1 MKRTNGKRIWS
12 MILVICLMLSMLPV
26 FVSQVEI
33 EAEAAVS
40 GVDSLTC
47 AGFISNSTRQN
58 YIDVMMKY
66 YINSNSNLQSALT
79 GGDSVVFMF
88 EGGSD
93 YYDTYEYIDANGT
106 TRLQAV
112 CIVVQ
117 MKSGSAQIVFYSE
130 NCSSIPDDANYVT
143 AGYETSGSTTIL
155 DGIYSF
161 QTVNHNGN
169 YAGFN
174 TGCYTGWYNPYSGS
188 TGYSGYCDGINIHT
202 RSVSYCAGASYGW
215 CNSAGCQ
222 VIGYGANSSNEY
234 NTFVKT
240 ITGVT
245 FNAYDGTQRTYA
257 YGSVSTYVHMGY
269 YVVDRQL
276 GLLSPDG
283 TEYGSGSLA
292 ELYTTADLDGITKFS
307 TNARANANFEYAS
320 ECTSYPAHCQIK
332 TTDSATVVNSQPCSA
347 GNNDSET
354 LETVGT
360 GVVYTAT
367 GLFQNEYGNYWY
379 RVTTS
384 SGETGYIYGGDCVYV
399 DDIITDVTIS
409 GHSTPNGHVAGN
421 YFVVNGTISSKYNK
435 ISTAAVWIH
444 EGFGTSGT
452 KTIGY
457 SDTVNGYSYSLSGS
471 TIDNNTTFDSLSTG
485 QYTYAIYAD
494 YINYY
499 SDGATTLKSNTGTI
513 NLVAEYFMTVS
524 SSVDQSSCSHSYT
537 TTTIGASTCTESGTK
552 IQSCATCG
560 KIVETAIAAGGH
572 SYGSWT
578 TVAATCT
585 ADGYKTRTCSA
596 CGNVE
601 KQTIAATG
609 HSYSQVT
616 HAGNCQEYERVEY
629 ICGTC
634 GDNYFT
640 YAEELYSAWSTTK
653 PTGVDESL
661 IQSKTQYRYSD
672 YETTTSYETSLSG
685 YTQLSSEWVKSG
697 TNTVNYVNS
706 WPSGFSTSNSLYTKY
721 NNKSSKVT
729 ASETSTTK
737 TEINSDAVVGYL
749 WYHWCYTDSYYSLE
763 SSSGSYTT
771 FHAFYADT
779 LSYTDYDSSDGSYE
793 NANSSVCT
801 NGDWYWYTE
810 VYAQKSTTYNK
821 LFTYERWTD
830 YSAWSDTAVTA
841 SDTRKVETQTVYRY
855 VNAELGD
862 HTWSN
867 GTCSVCGTVCGH
879 SYTNGYCT
887 VCGLAEPVKDFY
899 LFGYI
904 NGANYGC
911 EEDYE
916 TIGEYKFEDGQLVV
930 TFSAVSYVAVKSAD
944 NTKWYMTNGY
954 AGDDATSVTLY
965 TTDITGTNSDK
976 LRVPKGR
983 EITFTLVQNDDGSL
997 TLSYVAAGCEHSWS
1011 DGVCSI
1017 CDEVCDHDWNNGAC
1031 ATCGTACAHSSWTSG
1046 ICDTCGKT
1054 CYTHSYSNNVCTNC
1068 GATKPVKDYYLFGYI
1083 NGANYACEEDY
1094 ATIGIYKFENGKLVA
1109 TFESD
1114 SYVAVKSGDNTD
1126 WYMTNGWQGTEVT
1139 SVTLYNNN
1147 SGITS
1152 EKMYVPGGVE
1162 VTFTLVDNGDDT
1174 FTLSYVAAEVA
1185 VVAPTT
1191 SLTGASLAFE
1201 DEIYYNIYFTADDL
1215 SSVVEM
1221 GLVTFNEKLSDGTI
1235 ENAVDVIPGYEIVG
1249 SEVRVHTNGIP
1260 AKNMG
1265 DALYFRV
1272 YALLTDGSYVYGNV
1286 SGYHAGLYAKSKL
1299 GSTSSSDAL
1308 KALCVAMVNYG
1319 AEAQTYFGYNTDN
1332 LMNAFLTDTQKALI
1346 SAYDSTLVDAVV
1358 SASSTKAA
1366 NFTKNGFSKL
1376 SSAVSFEGAFAINY
1390 YFTPA
1395 NTVDG
1400 EMTLYWWDAAT
1411 YNSVSVLTKSNAT
1424 GSVVMTGTSEY
1435 AGAVDG
1441 IAAKELDQTIYVVG
1455 VYTSGGT
1462 EYTTGVLAYSIGHY
1476 CKTKA
1481 AGTTTMADLAAATAV
1496 YGYYAKQYFA

>member
-12 MILVICLMLSMLPV
+12 MILVICLMLSMLPA
-26 FVSQVEI
+26 FVSHVEI

-47 AGFISNSTRQN
+47 AGFISNATRQN

-66 YINSNSNLQSALT
+66 YINSNSSLQSALT

-93 YYDTYEYIDANGT
+93 HYDTYEYIDANGT

-117 MKSGSAQIVFYSE
+117 MVSGSAKIVFYSE
-130 NCSSIPDDANYVT
+130 NCSSIPDDANFVT

-222 VIGYGANSSNEY
+222 VIGYGASSSNEY

-240 ITGVT
+240 ITGVS

-257 YGSVSTYVHMGY
+257 YGNVGTYVHMGY

-292 ELYTTADLDGITKFS
+292 ELYTSADLAGITKYS

-320 ECTSYPAHCQIK
+320 ECTSYPAYCQIK

-354 LETVGT
+354 LETVGA
-360 GVVYTAT
+360 GNVYTAT

-379 RVTTS
+379 RVTST

-409 GHSTPNGHVAGN
+409 GHDTPNGHVAGD

-452 KTIGY
+452 KTIGS

-471 TIDNNTTFDSLSTG
+471 AIDNNTTFDSLTAG
-485 QYTYAIYAD
+485 KYTYAIYAD

-499 SDGATTLKSNTGTI
+499 AEGATTLKSNSGTI
-513 NLVAEYFMTVS
+513 NLVAEYFMTIA
-524 SSVDQSSCSHSYT
+524 SSVSQSSCSHSYT
-537 TTTIGASTCTESGTK
+537 TTTIGAATCTESGTK

-560 KIVETAIAAGGH
+560 KIVETAISAGSH

-585 ADGYKTRTCSA
+585 ADGYKTRTCTVCSY
-596 CGNVE
+596 VE

-616 HAGNCQEYERVEY
+616 HAGNCQEYDRIEH
-629 ICGTC
+629 ICSSC

-653 PTGVDESL
+653 PTGVDDSL

-672 YETTTSYETSLSG
+672 YETKTSYATSLSG
-685 YTQLSSEWVKSG
+685 YTLKSSAWEESG
-697 TNTVNYVNS
+697 TKTVNYVSS
-706 WPSGFSTSNSLYTKY
+706 WDSGFDTSNSLYTQY
-721 NNKSSKVT
+721 NKKSSKVT
-729 ASETSTTK
+729 ASETTTTK
-737 TEINSDAVVGYL
+737 TVVNSDAIVGYL
-749 WYHWCYTDSYYSLE
+749 WFHWCTGSTMYSAQTKT
-763 SSSGSYTT
+763 GSYTN
-771 FHAFYADT
+771 FHAFYST
-779 LSYTDYDSSDGSYE
+779 SYTPSNYDDYDSSDGSYKL
-793 NANSSVCT
+793 SSSTACSNCV
-801 NGDWYWYTE
+801 WYWPVA
-810 VYAQKSTTYNK
+810 VYAQKSTSYNK

-855 VNAELGD
+855 VNSSLGN
-862 HTWSN
+862 HSWSN
-867 GTCSVCGTVCGH
+867 GVCSACGSVCGH

-916 TIGEYKFEDGQLVV
+916 TIGDYKFVDGKLVV
-930 TFSAVSYVAVKSAD
+930 TFNAVSYVAVKSAD
-944 NTKWYMTNGY
+944 NSKWYMTNGY

-983 EITFTLVQNDDGSL
+983 EITFTLVQNDDGSM
-997 TLSYVAAGCEHSWS
+997 TLSYVAAGCEHSWTN
-1011 DGVCSI
+1011 GVCSI

-1031 ATCGTACAHSSWTSG
+1031 ATCGTACAHNWSNGT
-1046 ICDTCGKT
+1046 CATCGKV
-1054 CYTHSYSNNVCTNC
+1054 CYTHSYSNNVCTIC
-1068 GATKPVKDYYLFGYI
+1068 GASKPVKDYYLFGYI

-1094 ATIGIYKFENGKLVA
+1094 ANIGEYRFVNGKLVT
-1109 TFESD
+1109 TFNSD
-1114 SYVAVKSGDNTD
+1114 SYVAVKSGDNAD
-1126 WYMTNGWQGTEVT
+1126 WYMTNGWQGFDVT
-1139 SVTLYNNN
+1139 SVTLYN
-1147 SGITS
+1147 
-1152 EKMYVPGGVE
+1152 
-1162 VTFTLVDNGDDT
+1162 
-1174 FTLSYVAAEVA
+1174 
-1185 VVAPTT
+1185 
-1191 SLTGASLAFE
+1191 
-1201 DEIYYNIYFTADDL
+1201 
-1215 SSVVEM
+1215 
-1221 GLVTFNEKLSDGTI
+1221 
-1235 ENAVDVIPGYEIVG
+1235 
-1249 SEVRVHTNGIP
+1249 
-1260 AKNMG
+1260 
-1265 DALYFRV
+1265 
-1272 YALLTDGSYVYGNV
+1272 
-1286 SGYHAGLYAKSKL
+1286 
-1299 GSTSSSDAL
+1299 
-1308 KALCVAMVNYG
+1308 
-1319 AEAQTYFGYNTDN
+1319 
-1332 LMNAFLTDTQKALI
+1332 
-1346 SAYDSTLVDAVV
+1346 
-1358 SASSTKAA
+1358 
-1366 NFTKNGFSKL
+1366 
-1376 SSAVSFEGAFAINY
+1376 
-1390 YFTPA
+1390 
-1395 NTVDG
+1395 
-1400 EMTLYWWDAAT
+1400 
-1411 YNSVSVLTKSNAT
+1411 
-1424 GSVVMTGTSEY
+1424 
-1435 AGAVDG
+1435 
-1441 IAAKELDQTIYVVG
+1441 
-1455 VYTSGGT
+1455 
-1462 EYTTGVLAYSIGHY
+1462 
-1476 CKTKA
+1476 
-1481 AGTTTMADLAAATAV
+1481 
-1496 YGYYAKQYFA
+1496 